1 MNRQGGGAL
10 AAPLDWT
17 GPMRRAAGFPAGEGA
32 ERDKSPGGPVFQVV
46 TAVSRKIAKVAVA
59 KAVYAI
65 DKPYDYLVPR
75 ELEERLRPG
84 MRVLVPFSAGNR
96 GSDGLVLSIYEAPSA
111 GEALKSIQAALDPEP
126 VLDEKAI
133 QLALWMREQYFCTV
147 YDCVKAML
155 PAGLYFSLKD
165 QVAIRPGVDRE
176 KAYAAAEGAP
186 TAVQLL
192 DLLWSWGGKGEME
205 QIRLAFGARD
215 PNPAIRRL
223 TEAGVA
229 ELETGAQRAVG
240 DKTEKLAVLAVPAED
255 AMAMVA
261 PRRKTAPLRY
271 AVTELLCALGAAS
284 VKDLCY
290 FTGASPQTLK
300 SLEKS
305 GILTLE
311 KQEVLRRTPL
321 EDVDPAPPPALNE
334 AQQEAFEG
342 LDALARRD
350 GPAAALLYG
359 VTGSGKTQVYIRLI
373 QAVLARGQTA
383 LVLVPEIVLTPQLLR
398 IFASHFGRQ
407 VAILHS
413 SLRAGERYDEWK
425 RARRGEAQVVIG
437 TRSAVFAPLDN
448 LGLIILDEEQES
460 SYKSENVPRY
470 HARDVAKYRCVQNG
484 ALLVLGSATPSVETM
499 YQAKEGQIGLFQ
511 LKYRYNQRALPQVL
525 IVDLK
530 EELHQGSAGPISSV
544 LRREL
549 EENLKR
555 EEQTI
560 LFLNRRGASRM
571 VSCGECGQV
580 PECPRC
586 SVKLTYHSANNRLMC
601 HHCGFSRPLPPVCP
615 SCGGLLNF
623 IGTGTQQVE
632 TELRDL
638 FPWAQVLRMDT
649 DTVSAA
655 HPHEELLDRFRTER
669 IPVLVGTQ
677 MVAKGLDFENVT
689 LVGVIAPDLS
699 LYVDDFRAGERTFSL
714 LTQVVGRAGRGEKRG
729 RAVIQTFTPG
739 NDVIR
744 CAALQDYDGF
754 YEKEIE
760 LRRLRN
766 DPPFARHV
774 VITASGP
781 EEGAV
786 LRCCSRLRRT
796 LERDLPGLPGVW
808 QLLGPAPAAVAK
820 VNNRY
825 RYRLTLTG
833 RPDRAF
839 RSLLAYLLAAAQR
852 DRENKGVC
860 VYADADPYNS

>member
-1 MNRQGGGAL
+1 MG
-10 AAPLDWT
+10 
-17 GPMRRAAGFPAGEGA
+17 
-32 ERDKSPGGPVFQVV
+32 
-46 TAVSRKIAKVAVA
+46 RKIAKVAVA
-59 KAVYAI
+59 RAVYAI

-75 ELEERLRPG
+75 ELEGRLLPG

-96 GSDGLVLSIYEAPSA
+96 GSDGIVLSVCEGPSA
-111 GEALKSIQAALDPEP
+111 GEALKSIQALLDDQP
-126 VLDEKAI
+126 VLDGNAI

-155 PAGLYFSLKD
+155 PAGLYFSLRD
-165 QVAIRPGVDRE
+165 CLVLQVDRE
-176 KAYAAAEGAP
+176 RSYEAVGNSPA
-186 TAVQLL
+186 AVQLL
-192 DLLWSWGGKGEME
+192 DMLWGWGGRGDME

-215 PNPAIRRL
+215 PNPPVRRL
-223 TEAGVA
+223 IDSGAAV
-229 ELETGAQRAVG
+229 LETGAQRAVG
-240 DKTEKLAVLAVPAED
+240 DKTEKLAVLAIPAED
-255 AMAMVA
+255 AMAMVS

-271 AVTELLCALGAAS
+271 AVAELLCTLGAAS

-290 FTGASPQTLK
+290 FTGASMPTIK

-311 KQEVLRRTPL
+311 KQEVLRRAPL
-321 EDVDPAPPPALNE
+321 EEVAPVPPPVLNE
-334 AQQEAFEG
+334 QQQAAFEG
-342 LDALARRD
+342 LDALARQDAPR
-350 GPAAALLYG
+350 AALLYG

-373 QAVLARGQTA
+373 QAALGRGRTA
-383 LVLVPEIVLTPQLLR
+383 LVLVPEIVLTPQLLQ
-398 IFASHFGRQ
+398 IFAAHFGKQ
-407 VAILHS
+407 VAVLHS

-448 LGLIILDEEQES
+448 LGLIILDEEQEG
-460 SYKSENVPRY
+460 SYKSENAPRY
-470 HARDVAKYRCVQNG
+470 HARDVAKYRCVKSK

-499 YQAKEGQIGLFQ
+499 YQAQTGQIGLFR
-511 LKYRYNQRALPQVL
+511 LSNRYNQKALPQVL

-530 EELHQGSAGPISSV
+530 EELRQGSAGAVSSV

-555 EEQTI
+555 GEQAI

-571 VSCGECGQV
+571 VSCGECGEV

-601 HHCGFSRPLPPVCP
+601 HHCGYSQALPPACP

-623 IGTGTQQVE
+623 VGIGTQRVQEEVQE
-632 TELRDL
+632 L
-638 FPWAQVLRMDT
+638 FPWAEVLRMDT

-655 HPHEELLDRFRTER
+655 NPHEKILERFRKER

-689 LVGVIAPDLS
+689 LVGVVAPDLS

-714 LTQVVGRAGRGEKRG
+714 LTQVVGRAGRGEKQG
-729 RAVIQTFTPG
+729 RAVIQTFTPR
-739 NDVIR
+739 NDVIL
-744 CAALQDYDGF
+744 CAARQDYDGF
-754 YEKEIE
+754 YEREIE
-760 LRRLRN
+760 LRRVRQ
-766 DPPFARHV
+766 DPPFAQHV
-774 VITASGP
+774 VVTASGTD
-781 EEGAV
+781 EGAV
-786 LRCCSRLRRT
+786 LRCCVRLRRA
-796 LERDLPGLPGVW
+796 LEGALPQLSGPW
-808 QLLGPAPAAVAK
+808 RLLGPAPAAVAK

-833 RPDRAF
+833 QPDKVFRALMAQ
-839 RSLLAYLLAAAQR
+839 LLRAAHK
-852 DRENKGVC
+852 DKDSKGVS
-860 VYADADPYNS
+860 VYADVDPYNS